1 MKSRA
6 SGSALLPVLLLL
18 AVAATTGWLIYRR
31 LQAEDREGAAERRAG
46 STAAPVEVAPIEHG
60 PIELRRTF
68 IGALE
73 APAEFVVAP
82 KVGGRVE
89 RLAVDLADPVT
100 RGQVVA
106 WLDDDEFVQAVT
118 QAEADL
124 AVAKANLAE
133 ATSALA
139 IAKRGLQ
146 RVETLRERGVA
157 SEQQFDV
164 AQADAMAKEAR
175 LAVANAQV
183 TRAEAALESARIR
196 LGYTK
201 VTAGWTGGD
210 DQRVVAA
217 RHVEEGDTVAANAP
231 LLSIVELDPLNAAI
245 FVTERDFA
253 RLKPGQTAALS
264 TDAYPGETFTGTIT
278 RIAPVFR
285 AATRQARVELAVPN
299 PGQRLKPGMFA
310 RASVVLRRVEDATIV
325 PYRALTTRRDRDG
338 VFLVA
343 DDGKTVSW
351 CEVTV
356 GIRDGERVQVEGVP
370 AAGRVVTLGQHMVDD
385 GSPITIP
392 HAGDRKKDDGA

>member
-18 AVAATTGWLIYRR
+18 AVAATAGWLIYQR
-31 LQAEDREGAAERRAG
+31 LQAEGGEGAKGKRAG
-46 STAAPVEVAPIEHG
+46 SAAAPVEVAPIEHG
-60 PIELRRTF
+60 PIELHRTF
-68 IGALE
+68 VGALE
-73 APAEFVVAP
+73 APAEFAVAP

-89 RLAVDLADPVT
+89 RLAVDLADPVK

-106 WLDDDEFVQAVT
+106 WLDDDEFVQAVA

-124 AVAKANLAE
+124 AVSKANVAE
-133 ATSALA
+133 ATSALG
-139 IAKRGLQ
+139 IADRALE

-157 SEQQFDV
+157 SEQQYDV
-164 AQADAMAKEAR
+164 AKADAMAKKAR
-175 LAVANAQV
+175 LAVAEAQV
-183 TRAEAALESARIR
+183 TRAEAALESAKIR

-210 DQRVVAA
+210 DERVVAE
-217 RHVEEGDTVAANAP
+217 RHAEEGDTVSANAP

-253 RLKPGQTAALS
+253 RLQPGQTAGLV

-285 AATRQARVELAVPN
+285 AATRQARVELEVPN
-299 PGQRLKPGMFA
+299 PGQRLKPGMFV
-310 RASVVLRRVEDATIV
+310 RANVVLQRIADATIV
-325 PYRALTTRRDRDG
+325 PYRALTRRGDKDG
-338 VFLVA
+338 VFLVSG
-343 DDGKTVSW
+343 DGASVKW

-356 GIRDGERVQVEGVP
+356 GIRDGKRVQVEGVP
-370 AAGRVVTLGQHMVDD
+370 ATGRVVTLGQHMVDD

-392 HAGDRKKDDGA
+392 DEGGKAGDDA